1 MGWHQMIIYEIKKII
16 SKISGKIAIILLL
29 LIVVGVSI
37 FTIKSLDFVRPD
49 GTTIYG
55 IKASQQL
62 RNEKDKWR
70 GYITSDVLAEV
81 IRRDDEIEASPE
93 AQSKD
98 WKENNKAYAKKQ
110 GYLDIRDIINSALS
124 SFREYNYYKINE
136 VGPEAVEKIY
146 SMRTQN
152 LEQWLI
158 SDEAKDRYTDRQKR
172 FFINKYNELKIPLY
186 YEDADGWRALMENFQ
201 LVIMLTML
209 ILSFLVCRIF
219 SGEYYLNAD
228 AVFFS
233 SLEGRRNAVK
243 AKIIGGLI
251 LVSVLY
257 WMSILLYSF
266 LVLCTLGSRGWNC
279 MIQTSLYGWKSFYNI
294 TFLENFLLT
303 IIGGYIGTLFILIA
317 EMLISII
324 TKSSITSISVPFILL
339 FLPSFFGNLNSFQK
353 FLGLMPDQLL
363 QIPVAVRLFNAYEI
377 GNTDVGALPVLFVA
391 YPILFIVMIP
401 LIYEIYRKAEIY

>member
-1 MGWHQMIIYEIKKII
+1 MIIYEIKKII

-81 IRRDDEIEASPE
+81 IRRDAEIEASPE

-146 SMRTQN
+146 SMRNQN

-201 LVIMLTML
+201 IVIMLTML

-219 SGEYYLNAD
+219 SGEYYFNAD
-228 AVFFS
+228 ALFFS

-243 AKIIGGLI
+243 AK
-251 LVSVLY
+251 
-257 WMSILLYSF
+257 
-266 LVLCTLGSRGWNC
+266 
-279 MIQTSLYGWKSFYNI
+279 
-294 TFLENFLLT
+294 

-363 QIPVAVRLFNAYEI
+363 QIPVAIRLFNAYEI
-377 GNTDVGALPVLFVA
+377 GNADVGALPVLFVV